1 MRPALTENV
10 GLIRPPSLNP
20 VQRAAGVS
28 ITLWEVRCFHVCSA
42 RLVSGKHLVLV
53 TDPEGGK
60 DDYAFDNPCFR
71 DGTPIGRS
79 PAEKDANKMDPKV
92 LLIGRALFS
101 KIHPWCARL
110 PVFGSLVQHKSSA
123 LDHAVTG
130 VGPFTLTRRGASWF
144 CPLYSEPVFQSL
156 CRVLAVFVET
166 VMSSDEE
173 VFVFLHWWRQA
184 QEEDKARKREI
195 FPSLMN
201 FDLLSRPLGR
211 RGGAER
217 CRPQQVPKFFQ
228 SSSDPNRSNRPN
240 RRSPIHLH
248 EFCLGAILLRI
259 APLRPTDLVD
269 AQIKALLSLFRSQ
282 SPDRLSTK
290 THPTDKKRR
299 RTLAL
304 MLIAYPRTLFKE
316 PQVNVVSL
324 RSHDFTGL
332 GFNICGNMRDGIY
345 IKDVLH
351 RGPASESGR
360 ITPGDRID
368 SVRISF
374 RHMVFEDALTILS
387 YASPYEVQLEVES
400 AASSR
405 PSTLIRTKRTSVA
418 SIGVGDRIC
427 HPFYRSQSIA
437 DLAQIGKASIKRMQQ
452 MDSITKSPKMPKSE
466 SVDDSAAGDYPTLK
480 LSSSSGVDSQREHM
494 KIERTAA
501 TVSPVDG
508 LIIKPERAKRTTPR
522 GQETRAQ
529 ERHGSPGSEETV
541 SKFHKFGVRVL
552 PDPNYNVS
560 MRNSQSEDGS
570 SSPTSVPAL
579 KSENVSGKPTTVEPE
594 KHQNEQNII
603 IERGKSTSSKSLDPI
618 DSKRR
623 FSDQKSNSST
633 ARLSESIDV
642 VDSRRPIAD
651 TFYDERGIDV
661 GPVELQKQ
669 LSKGGA
675 LSGNLGGGKAASG
688 KHSTTEAHPS
698 LPHVE
703 ANGDDN
709 NKESNVKQLI
719 TKGFQNLKEKLH
731 HIDRKK
737 SGSTSETT
745 DDESQPQNE
754 KDTKE
759 PKQTESKNIVNVVKD
774 TKKEGYIDEFGVSD
788 RAKRE
793 RNIPTEIPE
802 EVQKAAMAARSNR
815 KSMNNP
821 NTTITLD
828 ENISTTQSQKRIRT
842 ISQDSLSEDSSNEGD
857 TKAAAASY
865 DTDSER
871 MLAKPNKRK
880 APPPPSSKD
889 AAESHNSHLKFIN
902 NDLGVKHNTNGTGDT
917 LDLIVT
923 STYPD
928 ANSSKLT
935 TQDGGKILTTFA
947 NLARHFNN
955 PETSTIDEANTL
967 ASHNISIETS
977 KTDNTQERMSDNSSE
992 NSRNLDSTSV
1002 KNDEFGDLGRAN
1014 SEYNEDRNLS
1024 EIHTDSDSDLER
1036 LEADEES
1043 YDSCK
1048 KSQKGKKGGTTIEL
1062 NSSHITIHHSPP
1074 PDMAALENE
1083 NTRKAASLGDLSRLD
1098 SEQPMSILERAVSLD
1113 LADGGTPH
1121 GTKKRKAPLPPPGD
1135 EFLPSCQDSDD
1146 GTSYKKEPRLDG
1158 AMDTFQ
1164 RRRLKKSSDWG
1175 TMEEALQQTDAP
1187 PSPHKSFTD
1196 PKTLNTFSSVT
1207 ETHITFPINSNQSGT
1222 TTVTYDNTFD
1232 KIGNPN
1238 VNINHQKNSS
1248 LNDTTDLTILK
1259 LNDSKATESYFDHFH
1274 KDNSQESS
1282 ALNSQL
1288 DGIGINNQEDIE
1300 DDDGC
1305 LIQQQNNQQ
1314 KMVLHINKDSNAVT
1328 SQVIIAP
1335 TSIFEPKEG
1344 ASVST
1349 RKNTDI
1355 VPSLSNTACSPDHPT
1370 RRVVSSTPFHMSS
1383 SEIISST
1390 PIRDHPHQNER
1401 HPLELVQ
1408 SPLVTSSNT
1417 GISSVHVSS
1426 TQNNSDFDSSIL
1438 VTSATDPYFTASS
1451 TVDSTTAMFGDTFDD
1466 EHDSQ
1471 PPELPTSPIPVI
1483 NTSSYATSPSMT
1495 YITEI
1500 QVVTTRDEDA
1510 GPSANIERS
1519 RIPMRVQTESSG
1531 TSANENMNHLEVRKL
1546 KPVRPPVP
1554 PRKSDTSSPS
1564 LVTVQ
1569 FPSLSN
1575 HTPASQSGTGKFI
1588 SFSSL
1593 TPRTPESGVGRNS
1606 SFEKWVFLEDGNN
1619 SSSKFNGLESTAN
1632 EKPPPVHPTEILT
1645 NDLPVL
1651 SSRAQH
1657 D

>member
-1 MRPALTENV
+1 M
-10 GLIRPPSLNP
+10 PSAIK
-20 VQRAAGVS
+20 RVS
-28 ITLWEVRCFHVCSA
+28 
-42 RLVSGKHLVLV
+42 
-53 TDPEGGK
+53 
-60 DDYAFDNPCFR
+60 
-71 DGTPIGRS
+71 
-79 PAEKDANKMDPKV
+79 
-92 LLIGRALFS
+92 
-101 KIHPWCARL
+101 
-110 PVFGSLVQHKSSA
+110 
-123 LDHAVTG
+123 
-130 VGPFTLTRRGASWF
+130 
-144 CPLYSEPVFQSL
+144 SEPLDLEVPPFQ
-156 CRVLAVFVET
+156 
-166 VMSSDEE
+166 
-173 VFVFLHWWRQA
+173 
-184 QEEDKARKREI
+184 
-195 FPSLMN
+195 
-201 FDLLSRPLGR
+201 
-211 RGGAER
+211 
-217 CRPQQVPKFFQ
+217 QQ
-228 SSSDPNRSNRPN
+228 
-240 RRSPIHLH
+240 H
-248 EFCLGAILLRI
+248 
-259 APLRPTDLVD
+259 
-269 AQIKALLSLFRSQ
+269 
-282 SPDRLSTK
+282 
-290 THPTDKKRR
+290 
-299 RTLAL
+299 
-304 MLIAYPRTLFKE
+304 
-316 PQVNVVSL
+316 
-324 RSHDFTGL
+324 
-332 GFNICGNMRDGIY
+332 
-345 IKDVLH
+345 
-351 RGPASESGR
+351 
-360 ITPGDRID
+360 
-368 SVRISF
+368 
-374 RHMVFEDALTILS
+374 ILS
-387 YASPYEVQLEVES
+387 YGFLYSFDSSLRQHMNSILLTSLLCLFMSFSSSQGGLPLSLLLARLRCFLRPGSSLGLQISSMLLTSSLGFLRGFFSP
-400 AASSR
+400 
-405 PSTLIRTKRTSVA
+405 K
-418 SIGVGDRIC
+418 
-427 HPFYRSQSIA
+427 
-437 DLAQIGKASIKRMQQ
+437 IGKASVKRMQQ

-480 LSSSSGVDSQREHM
+480 LSSSSSGVDSQREHM

-501 TVSPVDG
+501 SVSPVDG

-522 GQETRAQ
+522 GQETRTQ

-552 PDPNYNVS
+552 PDPNYNIS
-560 MRNSQSEDGS
+560 MRNSQAEDGNN
-570 SSPTSVPAL
+570 SPTSVPVL
-579 KSENVSGKPTTVEPE
+579 KIENVPGKPTTVEPE

-603 IERGKSTSSKSLDPI
+603 IEKGKSTSSKSLDPI
-618 DSKRR
+618 DLKRR
-623 FSDQKSNSST
+623 FNNQKSNSST

-669 LSKGGA
+669 LSKGGS

-759 PKQTESKNIVNVVKD
+759 PKQTESKNIVKVVKD
-774 TKKEGYIDEFGVSD
+774 TKQEGYIDEFGVSD

-815 KSMNNP
+815 KSLNNP
-821 NTTITLD
+821 NTIITLD
-828 ENISTTQSQKRIRT
+828 ENISTTKSEKRTRT

-857 TKAAAASY
+857 AKAAATSY

-889 AAESHNSHLKFIN
+889 AAELHNSHLKFIK
-902 NDLGVKHNTNGTGDT
+902 NDLGVKHSTNETGGT

-923 STYPD
+923 SMYPD
-928 ANSSKLT
+928 ANNSKLT

-947 NLARHFNN
+947 SLARHLNN
-955 PETSTIDEANTL
+955 PETSTTDEANTL
-967 ASHNISIETS
+967 ASHNISMETS
-977 KTDNTQERMSDNSSE
+977 KIENTQERMSDNSSE

-1002 KNDEFGDLGRAN
+1002 KTDEFGELGRAN

-1187 PSPHKSFTD
+1187 PSSHKSFTD

-1207 ETHITFPINSNQSGT
+1207 ETHITFPINSSQSGT
-1222 TTVTYDNTFD
+1222 TTVTYDDTFD

-1248 LNDTTDLTILK
+1248 LNDTTDLTILN
-1259 LNDSKATESYFDHFH
+1259 LNDSKATESYIDHFH

-1300 DDDGC
+1300 DDDDGC
-1305 LIQQQNNQQ
+1305 LIQQNNQQ
-1314 KMVLHINKDSNAVT
+1314 KMVLHINKDSNALT

-1335 TSIFEPKEG
+1335 TSIFESKEG
-1344 ASVST
+1344 SSVNT

-1390 PIRDHPHQNER
+1390 PIRDHPYQNER

-1466 EHDSQ
+1466 EHDAQ

-1500 QVVTTRDEDA
+1500 QVVTTRDEDGLPSIESSTLENISHNAPKMVSFTSQRNREPQADSSLSSDSMGSDGDQQEIGTIIAGNTVMQTKTSKVIESPTQHPRNNVTVTAIKNAA
-1510 GPSANIERS
+1510 GPSGNIERS

-1619 SSSKFNGLESTAN
+1619 SCNSKFNGLESTAN
-1632 EKPPPVHPTEILT
+1632 ISGSSSTQPSSLVTFQMPTSNRTQSVTHI
-1645 NDLPVL
+1645 VL
-1651 SSRAQH
+1651 DTKSSGNLGKL
-1657 D
+1657 

>member
-1 MRPALTENV
+1 
-10 GLIRPPSLNP
+10 
-20 VQRAAGVS
+20 
-28 ITLWEVRCFHVCSA
+28 
-42 RLVSGKHLVLV
+42 
-53 TDPEGGK
+53 
-60 DDYAFDNPCFR
+60 
-71 DGTPIGRS
+71 
-79 PAEKDANKMDPKV
+79 MDPKT
-92 LLIGRALFS
+92 R
-101 KIHPWCARL
+101 W
-110 PVFGSLVQHKSSA
+110 SSW
-123 LDHAVTG
+123 
-130 VGPFTLTRRGASWF
+130 S
-144 CPLYSEPVFQSL
+144 
-156 CRVLAVFVET
+156 
-166 VMSSDEE
+166 
-173 VFVFLHWWRQA
+173 
-184 QEEDKARKREI
+184 
-195 FPSLMN
+195 
-201 FDLLSRPLGR
+201 PLGVIAGA
-211 RGGAER
+211 RGDKR
-217 CRPQQVPKFFQ
+217 
-228 SSSDPNRSNRPN
+228 
-240 RRSPIHLH
+240 
-248 EFCLGAILLRI
+248 
-259 APLRPTDLVD
+259 
-269 AQIKALLSLFRSQ
+269 
-282 SPDRLSTK
+282 K
-290 THPTDKKRR
+290 TLDDSF
-299 RTLAL
+299 LA
-304 MLIAYPRTLFKE
+304 E

-437 DLAQIGKASIKRMQQ
+437 DLAQQLGIGDVNGCLAVEEIYQDLVFCFALVKSGIGKASIKRMQQ

-466 SVDDSAAGDYPTLK
+466 SVDDSVAGDYPTLK

-552 PDPNYNVS
+552 PDPNYNIS

-623 FSDQKSNSST
+623 FSNQKSNSST

-669 LSKGGA
+669 LSKGGS

-815 KSMNNP
+815 KSLNNP

-889 AAESHNSHLKFIN
+889 AAESHNSHLKFIK
-902 NDLGVKHNTNGTGDT
+902 NDLGVKHNTNETGGT

-977 KTDNTQERMSDNSSE
+977 KTDNTQERMSDNSSD

-1002 KNDEFGDLGRAN
+1002 KNDEFGELGRAN

-1187 PSPHKSFTD
+1187 PSSHKSFTD
-1196 PKTLNTFSSVT
+1196 PKTPNTFSSVT
-1207 ETHITFPINSNQSGT
+1207 ETHITFPINLSQSGT
-1222 TTVTYDNTFD
+1222 TTVTYDNTYD
-1232 KIGNPN
+1232 KIVNPN

-1259 LNDSKATESYFDHFH
+1259 LNDSKATESYIDHFH

-1344 ASVST
+1344 ASVSS

-1401 HPLELVQ
+1401 YPLELVQ
-1408 SPLVTSSNT
+1408 SPLVTSSNI

-1500 QVVTTRDEDA
+1500 QVVTTRDEDGLPLNESSTLENISHNA
-1510 GPSANIERS
+1510 PKMVSFTPQRNREPQADSSLSSDSMGSDGDQQEMEAIIAGSAVMPTKTSKVIESPTQHQRNNVTVTAIKNASGPSGNIERS

-1554 PRKSDTSSPS
+1554 PRKSDTASPS

-1632 EKPPPVHPTEILT
+1632 VSGSSSTQPSSVVTFQMPTSNRTQSVTHI
-1645 NDLPVL
+1645 VL
-1651 SSRAQH
+1651 DTKSSGNLGKL
-1657 D
+1657 